1 MKRDRFVQQK
11 LEQAKSLFCHY
22 FDLALPDGL
31 ESDGYSEIGA
41 AVDELFEAA
50 VQQAKLEL
58 SQKAEPTKREYF
70 AALALQGQLAA
81 LSRDDLTS
89 DWGRGPGP
97 SIAAENAIFAADAL
111 LLGLLESDARFEKTR
126 LEVLQEVEGGAQ

>member
-1 MKRDRFVQQK
+1 MKTDPFAQEK
-11 LEQAKSLFCHY
+11 LEYAKDKLLHY
-22 FDLALPDGL
+22 FDMACDGL
-31 ESDGYSEIGA
+31 RSDMRQELEDGIDALFRA
-41 AVDELFEAA
+41 AVI
-50 VQQAKLEL
+50 QAKLEL

-111 LLGLLESDARFEKTR
+111 LLRLLESDARFEKTR
-126 LEVLQEVEGGAQ
+126 LEVLQEVKGGAQ